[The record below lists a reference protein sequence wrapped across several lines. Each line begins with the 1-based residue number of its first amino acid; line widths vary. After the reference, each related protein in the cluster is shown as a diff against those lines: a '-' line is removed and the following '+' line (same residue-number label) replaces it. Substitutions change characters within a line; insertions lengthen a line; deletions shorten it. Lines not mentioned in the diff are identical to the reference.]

1 MFSRCRKPQ
10 KFNARLI
17 ASQQLSHQSAS
28 LFVCLRLHSLN
39 VQTMCWDWRKP
50 QQINHICK
58 IKNIKCSCH
67 QLKYFLGQSIGFLFR
82 FSLLQ
87 CCLLSFVVRAGFS
100 WQALL
105 VAGWILWLLLAW
117 CLVFSSRSLAFLLGI
132 FGLSLLEDGFSSLLD
147 GSAAFV
153 VSASSVFLPRRV
165 RLVGTSFGL
174 SLTATSVAFFFF
186 KVVGQLSPASTPSL
200 LACVLGCFFGAAL
213 EDSFAGLA
221 ADLDFGLRVFFS
233 FTAAF
238 AFAFGVL
245 VLAVFLFPA
254 PPSSASTASSPSSLL
269 SSCSSSS
276 CSSSSYVFL
285 PLPRPRPLPLPPR
298 PFLRPFPLPLPQ
310 REPCSVGL
318 TGTTVSK
325 MSAGRG
331 LFLSTDATCE
341 GKNRTGRK
349 TYGRLTVTP
358 CYFLYYTRKV
368 STKKAMNYYSNLVI
382 ILIILIDLTQ
392 LKGFLPKNWIII
404 GHGDFLIPLRCRLV
418 VLKNSCIRNVEQG
431 GLHGQSVE
439 IVRA

>member
-1 MFSRCRKPQ
+1 MAKALASSSVFPSFSAAFLALWYALDFLDRRC
-10 KFNARLI
+10 
-17 ASQQLSHQSAS
+17 
-28 LFVCLRLHSLN
+28 
-39 VQTMCWDWRKP
+39 
-50 QQINHICK
+50 
-58 IKNIKCSCH
+58 
-67 QLKYFLGQSIGFLFR
+67 
-82 FSLLQ
+82 
-87 CCLLSFVVRAGFS
+87 
-100 WQALL
+100 
-105 VAGWILWLLLAW
+105 LWLVGSFGSFLLGA
-117 CLVFSSRSLAFLLGI
+117 LFFSSRSLAFLLGI

-186 KVVGQLSPASTPSL
+186 KVVGQSSPASTPSL

-254 PPSSASTASSPSSLL
+254 PPSSASPASSPSSLL

-298 PFLRPFPLPLPQ
+298 PFPRPFPPPFPFPSHS
-310 REPCSVGL
+310 ESP
-318 TGTTVSK
+318 
-325 MSAGRG
+325 
-331 LFLSTDATCE
+331 
-341 GKNRTGRK
+341 
-349 TYGRLTVTP
+349 
-358 CYFLYYTRKV
+358 
-368 STKKAMNYYSNLVI
+368 
-382 ILIILIDLTQ
+382 
-392 LKGFLPKNWIII
+392 
-404 GHGDFLIPLRCRLV
+404 
-418 VLKNSCIRNVEQG
+418 VLW
-431 GLHGQSVE
+431 
-439 IVRA
+439 A